1 VFSKQKIRPCLWFD
15 GNAEEAVNF
24 YISVFGNSKILNVAR
39 AGDVGPWK
47 KGAVAVTVMTFQLEG
62 QEFMALNGGP
72 QFKFNEA
79 VSLLV
84 NCETQAEVDDLWAKL
99 GAGGKEIACGW
110 LKDRFGLAWQVVP
123 QVLGEMMLD
132 EDRERAD
139 RVMKAM
145 MGMVKLDIDA
155 LKQAYQG
162 R

>member
-1 VFSKQKIRPCLWFD
+1 MFSKQKIRPCLWFD
-15 GNAEEAVNF
+15 GNAEEAVDF
-24 YISVFGNSKILNVAR
+24 YVSVFKNSKILNVAR

-47 KGAVAVTVMTFQLEG
+47 KGAVTVMTFQLEG

-110 LKDRFGLAWQVVP
+110 LKDRFGLAWQIVP
-123 QVLGEMMLD
+123 RILGEMMLD

-145 MGMVKLDIDA
+145 MGMVKLDIA
-155 LKQAYQG
+155 RLKQAYQG

>member
-1 VFSKQKIRPCLWFD
+1 MFSKQKIRPCLWFD

-110 LKDRFGLAWQVVP
+110 LKDRFGLAWQIVP
-123 QVLGEMMLD
+123 RILGEMMLD

-145 MGMVKLDIDA
+145 MGMVKLDIA
-155 LKQAYQG
+155 RLKQAYQG